1 MPQRKSLTS
10 KLMQH
15 AHRVTALVLSTLWPG
30 RSLVDVD
37 RWMSDLPAP
46 KRRMCII
53 AVVGGLFALALLAAS
68 FGPVGLAVYFIAIV
82 LLVR

>member
-1 MPQRKSLTS
+1 MPQRKSLKS
-10 KLMQH
+10 KLTDH
-15 AHRVTALVLSTLWPG
+15 AHRVTALVLSALWPG
-30 RSLVDVD
+30 RSLAEVD

-46 KRRMCII
+46 RRRMCIL

-68 FGPVGLAVYFIAIV
+68 FGPVGLGVYFVAIV